1 MKRNK
6 LLIHTTPWKNQN
18 YSKLVFRMKAKG
30 KRVKLFWDC
39 QKIVRRRIHVAR
51 KPGQIL
57 GGFGTLNIKW
67 MFWAKLSNK

>member
-1 MKRNK
+1 
-6 LLIHTTPWKNQN
+6 
-18 YSKLVFRMKAKG
+18 MKAKG